1 MRETI
6 RTKRL
11 SLSPC
16 SAERM
21 AEKRETETDPHL
33 KRAYGEMLA
42 GMENHPDVP
51 EWYAD
56 WDIVLCATGE
66 VVGGAGFKGGPGE
79 TGDVEVGYGID
90 PAFQNR
96 GLMTEALEGLAF
108 WALSRPGVR
117 AVLAEAE
124 PGNEASVR
132 VLKKNGFQE
141 ISRSP
146 NRWFRKTKE
155 EGNP

>member
-1 MRETI
+1 METI

-21 AEKRETETDPHL
+21 AEKREKETDPHM
-33 KRAYGEMLA
+33 KQAFGEMLSW
-42 GMENHPDVP
+42 MESHPDTP

-56 WDIVLCATGE
+56 WDITLLSTGE
-66 VVGGAGFKGGPGE
+66 VVGGGGFKGGPGD
-79 TGDVEVGYGID
+79 TGEVEVGYGID
-90 PAFQNR
+90 PPFWNQ
-96 GLMTEALEGLAF
+96 GLMSEALGGLVSWAF
-108 WALSRPGVR
+108 SRPGVR
-117 AVLAEAE
+117 AVIAETE

-132 VLKKNGFQE
+132 VLVKNGFQE
-141 ISRSP
+141 YSKSP

-155 EGNP
+155 E